1 MHSSVL
7 MFGHIFS
14 FTRKPLY
21 FHQVRSEI
29 QNAWYRHRLRRSS
42 TTSGIQSQYRG
53 YRSSSDGRGSETN
66 HIGTFLKKYRPT
78 VKKNTSPTDLE
89 ETFPFGL
96 GNKLCDTVLNG
107 NLDVIENK
115 GVVLNAESSDTFE
128 RIVDNKGVLDAA
140 SPGTFERI
148 VTKNKS
154 DIRENNIENTA
165 SEIPLKINILTIQ
178 YKSSSDD
185 KMHRNVSTV
194 DIETLQN
201 GATIKEAS
209 YTSTEEVA
217 DESEN
222 LSSDN
227 ETFFLVT

>member
-1 MHSSVL
+1 

-42 TTSGIQSQYRG
+42 TTSGMQSQYRG

-66 HIGTFLKKYRPT
+66 HIGTFLKKYTPT
-78 VKKNTSPTDLE
+78 VKKNTSATDLE

-96 GNKLCDTVLNG
+96 GNKLYDTVLNG
-107 NLDVIENK
+107 NFDVIENK
-115 GVVLNAESSDTFE
+115 GVVLDAESSDTFE
-128 RIVDNKGVLDAA
+128 RIVVNKGVLDTD

-154 DIRENNIENTA
+154 DSEIRESNIENTA
-165 SEIPLKINILTIQ
+165 SEIALKINILTIQ

-201 GATIKEAS
+201 GTTIKEAS

-222 LSSDN
+222 LSPDN